1 MLSKLHTFSLLG
13 IDALPVEVEVDVSAG
28 ALPKT
33 VLVGLPEQAVKES
46 LHRIERAMVN
56 SGFVRPQDRV
66 VINLAPAEL
75 PKSAGSF
82 DLPIAV
88 GILAGSGQFKSELL
102 SQYAIVGELALD
114 GTTRPVKGALSMAMA
129 AAKQSVGRTIL
140 SVDSTRTDRIVRP
153 TLRGIIV
160 PSANAAEAA
169 VVEDLDVIA
178 VDSLAQTVAFLAGA
192 LDIEPTPSRLNE
204 LFQELSHYEE
214 DFADVR
220 GQEMAKRAVTIAAA
234 GGHNL
239 LMVGPPGSGK
249 TMLAKRMPTILP
261 VLSADE
267 SVETTRI
274 YSAVGRLAAG
284 QPLLAR
290 RPFRAPHHT
299 ISNAGLVGGGSTPT
313 PGEISLA
320 HNGVLFL
327 DELPEFNRTTLEV
340 LRQPLED
347 GHVTISRALNSTT
360 FPANFVLIASLN
372 PCPCGYRNDPR
383 RECHCTIPQIERYM
397 AKISG
402 PLLDRIDIHIE
413 VPAVPFKELS
423 GSQAGTSS
431 TVMRD
436 HVMAARAVQAARF
449 LNSTTR
455 QNAQMSTREI
465 RQFCQL
471 NDAGTNLL
479 RSSIQE
485 MGLSARA
492 HDKILRVSRT
502 IADLDGSAEI
512 THEHISEAVNYR
524 MLDRQFWS

>member
-1 MLSKLHTFSLLG
+1 
-13 IDALPVEVEVDVSAG
+13 
-28 ALPKT
+28 
-33 VLVGLPEQAVKES
+33 
-46 LHRIERAMVN
+46 
-56 SGFVRPQDRV
+56 
-66 VINLAPAEL
+66 
-75 PKSAGSF
+75 
-82 DLPIAV
+82 
-88 GILAGSGQFKSELL
+88 
-102 SQYAIVGELALD
+102 
-114 GTTRPVKGALSMAMA
+114 MAMA
-129 AAKQSVGRTIL
+129 CSELASIEL
-140 SVDSTRTDRIVRP
+140 
-153 TLRGIIV
+153 LRGIIV
-160 PSANAAEAA
+160 PSANAGEAA
-169 VVEDLDVIA
+169 VVEEIDVIA
-178 VDSLAQTVAFLAGA
+178 VNSLAQTVAFLAGE
-192 LDIEPTPSRLNE
+192 LEIEPTPSRLDE

-234 GGHNL
+234 GSAQSTDGR
-239 LMVGPPGSGK
+239 PPWFRQDHAGQAGADDPARAIGRGVDRDDADLQRGGS
-249 TMLAKRMPTILP
+249 LA
-261 VLSADE
+261 
-267 SVETTRI
+267 
-274 YSAVGRLAAG
+274 GG

-383 RECHCTIPQIERYM
+383 RECHCTVPQIERYM

-402 PLLDRIDIHIE
+402 PLLDRIDLHIE

-423 GSQAGTSS
+423 GSRDGTTS
-431 TVMRD
+431 TAMRD
-436 HVMAARAVQAARF
+436 QVMAARAVQGARF
-449 LNSTTR
+449 LNSKTR
-455 QNAQMSTREI
+455 CNAEMSTREI
-465 RQFCQL
+465 RQYCQL
-471 NDAGTNLL
+471 NDAGMNLL
-479 RSSIQE
+479 RTSIQE

-492 HDKILRVSRT
+492 HDKVLRVART

-512 THEHISEAVNYR
+512 SSEHVSEAVNYR